1 MSDYNNDSNALT
13 TEDLTPDLVAQYLIE
28 NPTFFL
34 RRDDLL
40 ASMQLPHA
48 SGDAISLVEKQVNIL
63 RERNIDMRHRMS
75 NLLNVAKDN
84 DLLLEKTK
92 RLTLAIMEARSID
105 QLVSSVE
112 KSLTDDFGVD
122 FCNLTLFGSPE
133 QLRNVKARIVPPQ
146 EAREHIGAIM
156 ENSKAICG
164 VLRDQELNFLFTSQ
178 SSKVRSAAVNPL
190 INDYPLGVLAIGSK
204 DAKAYQSDMGT
215 LFLSYISEVLNRQ
228 IPRIQGENASSFRS

>member
-13 TEDLTPDLVAQYLIE
+13 TEDLTPDLVAQYLRE

-40 ASMQLPHA
+40 ASMTLPHA

-75 NLLNVAKDN
+75 NLLNIAKDN

-92 RLTLAIMEARSID
+92 RLTLAIMESRSID
-105 QLVSSVE
+105 QLVSAVE
-112 KSLTDDFGVD
+112 NSLTDDFGVD
-122 FCNLTLFGSPE
+122 FCSLTLFGSPE

-146 EAREHIGAIM
+146 EAREQIGAIM

-164 VLRDQELNFLFTSQ
+164 VLRDQELSFLFSSQ
-178 SSKVRSAAVNPL
+178 ASKVHSAAVNPL

-228 IPRIQGENASSFRS
+228 IPRIQGENSNSYRS